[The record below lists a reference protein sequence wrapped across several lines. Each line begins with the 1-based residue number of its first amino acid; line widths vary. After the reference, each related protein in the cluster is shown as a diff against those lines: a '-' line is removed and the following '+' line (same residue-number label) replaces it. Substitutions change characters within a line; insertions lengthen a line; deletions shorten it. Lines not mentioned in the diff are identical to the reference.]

1 MSRLATLDG
10 TGSERV
16 NIGYLMFA
24 AAVMMGATALAVAAA
39 KKLELGSIV
48 ALLAVGM
55 ALGPHSPL
63 PLISSHHRAVRLAT
77 QRA

>member
-24 AAVMMGATALAVAAA
+24 AAVMMGATALAV
-39 KKLELGSIV
+39 
-48 ALLAVGM
+48 GM